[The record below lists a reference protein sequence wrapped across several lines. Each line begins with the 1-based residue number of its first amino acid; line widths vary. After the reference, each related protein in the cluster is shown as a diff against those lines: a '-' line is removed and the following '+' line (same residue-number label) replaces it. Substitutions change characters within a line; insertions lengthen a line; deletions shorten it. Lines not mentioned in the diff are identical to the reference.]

1 MAIAALVPFVGT
13 ALFWVPGGIYLLLAG
28 KTAKG
33 IFLLVWGVLVV
44 GSADNVIRPLLI
56 GGKADLPVSLMA
68 LGAIGG
74 FAAFGLM
81 GVVIGPVILS
91 LSLVLFSMYKTRA
104 LRAAERA
111 PTGEGP
117 GGEGRG
123 PV

>member
-1 MAIAALVPFVGT
+1 VGT
-13 ALFWVPGGIYLLLAG
+13 ALFWIPGGVYLLLAG

-33 IFLLVWGVLVV
+33 IFLLAWGALVV

-81 GVVIGPVILS
+81 GVVIGPVLLS
-91 LSLVLFSMYKTRA
+91 LSLLLFTMYKARVIPGA
-104 LRAAERA
+104 KPRPPE
-111 PTGEGP
+111 EGP
-117 GGEGRG
+117 GGEGGG